1 MMGLFSTIRKNFILL
16 VFLLSNALLI
26 ISWLILISL
35 AAALGSSLFQN
46 PDALGMDL
54 FMVFVFPFIAAPI
67 ISGLSILLVA
77 FIRHNPV
84 FGWAVYPLLGFFIP
98 FGAYM
103 LVWLASFVAQRL
115 YWETS
120 EDKARAERFLTPGA
134 ARSGTAKP
142 AMKKCPLCAEQV
154 QAEAVVCR
162 YCGYEFTAGEDRRT

>member
-1 MMGLFSTIRKNFILL
+1 
-16 VFLLSNALLI
+16 
-26 ISWLILISL
+26 
-35 AAALGSSLFQN
+35 
-46 PDALGMDL
+46 MDL

-98 FGAYM
+98 FGAYV

-115 YWETS
+115 YWETP

-134 ARSGTAKP
+134 ARSGTAKTRDEGMP
-142 AMKKCPLCAEQV
+142 SVCERFS
-154 QAEAVVCR
+154 EAVSVAMR
-162 YCGYEFTAGEDRRT
+162 LEFTAGSSTT